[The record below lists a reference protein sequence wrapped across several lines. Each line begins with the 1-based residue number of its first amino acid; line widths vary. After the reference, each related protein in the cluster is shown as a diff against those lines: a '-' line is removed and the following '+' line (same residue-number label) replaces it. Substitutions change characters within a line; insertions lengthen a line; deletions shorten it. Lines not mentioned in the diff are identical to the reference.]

1 MCGHSDSADKIT
13 QKIEQELYPAI
24 KEQFCLAETDID
36 DVHFYV
42 ALTALKTEFLLL
54 STYETRL
61 VFPSILK
68 VFNTK
73 HLTKL
78 PELPNIAELQQLT
91 RHKEQRLL
99 QLVQAF
105 AKEYE
110 KAEVPNPAADKLIRL
125 FFEDFI
131 LIKNEWNNMISIWS
145 KGCAC
150 FQRANLLTLNK
161 KEYAK
166 D

>member
-13 QKIEQELYPAI
+13 RRIMEELYPTI
-24 KEQFCLAETDID
+24 KEQFSLAETDID
-36 DVHFYV
+36 DVHCYV
-42 ALTALKTEFLLL
+42 ALTTLKTEFFLL

-73 HLTKL
+73 HLTEL
-78 PELPNIAELQQLT
+78 PELPNVAELHQLT

-105 AKEYE
+105 LREYE

-125 FFEDFI
+125 FYEDFTN
-131 LIKNEWNNMISIWS
+131 IKNEWNNMVSIWS

-150 FQRANLLTLNK
+150 FQRSNLLILNK
-161 KEYAK
+161 KEDGK

>member
-1 MCGHSDSADKIT
+1 MCGHSDSADKII
-13 QKIEQELYPAI
+13 QKIVHEVYPAI
-24 KEQFCLAETDID
+24 KEQFYLAETDVD

-42 ALTALKTEFLLL
+42 ALTALKTEFSLL

-73 HLTKL
+73 HHTAL

-99 QLVQAF
+99 QLVQGF
-105 AKEYE
+105 AKEYAKTE
-110 KAEVPNPAADKLIRL
+110 MKNPAVDKLIRL
-125 FFEDFI
+125 FYEDFT
-131 LIKNEWNNMISIWS
+131 LIKNEWNNMVSVWQ

-150 FQRANLLTLNK
+150 FQKTNLLLLNK
-161 KEYAK
+161 KEYVK